1 MQPTPLTLFIQF
13 LQTGGLTIGDGY
25 ATIVPIKKAVVD
37 KQQWMSEDDF
47 NRHLAIVQAMPG
59 VFNVNLANYLG
70 RQILGWKGSVAC
82 LLGMLL
88 PPLFLFLIFSTF
100 FTSLCDLPAV
110 KAFLRGMRPAIVAL
124 VALPCLQLWRKS
136 SITLSTIWIPIGAAI
151 AIGVIGISPTYIIL
165 GLVVLAALY
174 AAFVYGNDDKS

>member
-13 LQTGGLTIGDGY
+13 LQAGGLTIGDGY
-25 ATIVPIKKAVVD
+25 ATIVPIKKTVVD
-37 KQQWMSEDDF
+37 KCQWMSEDDF
-47 NRHLAIVQAMPG
+47 NRHLATVQAMPG

-70 RQILGWKGSVAC
+70 RKLLGWKGSMAC

-88 PPLFLFLIFSTF
+88 PPLLIFLIFSTF
-100 FTSLCDLPAV
+100 FTNLCDLPAV

-136 SITLSTIWIPIGAAI
+136 GITLSTIWIPIGAAT
-151 AIGVIGISPTYIIL
+151 AIGVIGISPSYIIL

-174 AAFVYGNDDKS
+174 AALVYGNDEKS